1 MLASFHLPIS
11 HLSVRL
17 PRNHSG
23 KESTCQCQKQRKH
36 RFNHSWRKRQ
46 PTPVFSLES
55 LMDRRAWDHGL
66 SKNWIWLSMHTH
78 THTHTHTPLCLVW
91 RNVYWGLLPIFST
104 RFFVFCCCSYWTVWA
119 VCIFSKLS
127 SCWVASFVNI
137 FSHSVGWLE
146 ICLWFPLLCKSLKI
160 WLDTFSLFFYY
171 FISIAVGDWTKKTL
185 VQFMSNS
192 FAYDLS

>member
-1 MLASFHLPIS
+1 MPETEEAQVQSFVEETATHSSIFS
-11 HLSVRL
+11 GKFNGQKSVRPWAL
-17 PRNHSG
+17 
-23 KESTCQCQKQRKH
+23 KEFDMTKH
-36 RFNHSWRKRQ
+36 
-46 PTPVFSLES
+46 
-55 LMDRRAWDHGL
+55 A
-66 SKNWIWLSMHTH
+66 HTH